1 MWLNKVNKKKT
12 SNPQLLSV
20 KKMVRLPYLRLLTK
34 QACHKAERGTGWHLT
49 TGWWQQLFL
58 LSEPYQQWNA
68 TVSYCSVVV
77 MVYVKSIFSVWIH
90 SVREEKTQTQ
100 IFSAQFL
107 TRSIW
112 QQMAARPLH
121 RWDIHLSLDCLQY
134 CLSQWLHFFFYTP
147 FTITLLTLPWSSSRM
162 ADCHSVISGIHT
174 LYRLFVEIVRGTLF
188 LHIMNHFNNGKQC
201 KYCPLCVRF
210 LLIQT

>member
-1 MWLNKVNKKKT
+1 
-12 SNPQLLSV
+12 
-20 KKMVRLPYLRLLTK
+20 MVRFPYLRLLTK

-188 LHIMNHFNNGKQC
+188 LHSISWIILITVNSASIVRCALDFCSYRHKQH
-201 KYCPLCVRF
+201 CVCLTRSF
-210 LLIQT
+210 GDALST